1 MKKFWNLYKTI
12 ILIIL
17 IGLILGVGGI
27 RLVNKEVK
35 RGGEQLGVGKAVVWV
50 EVRETKEERRQGL
63 SGWEKL
69 KADEGML
76 FVFEELG
83 KYGFWMKEM
92 KFDLDFV
99 WIKGERVVE
108 ITEGVKAPEK
118 GEEPLSVRP
127 KVLVDKVLEVNV
139 GWVKENE
146 VKVGDMVS
154 FRN

>member
-1 MKKFWNLYKTI
+1 MKKFWNLYKII

-17 IGLILGVGGI
+17 TGLILGLVGI
-27 RLVNKEVK
+27 RLVNKEIK
-35 RGGEQLGVGKAVVWV
+35 REGEQLGVGEAVIWV
-50 EVRETKEERRQGL
+50 EVRETKEERQQGL
-63 SGWEKL
+63 SGRGKL
-69 KADEGML
+69 EADEGML

-99 WIKGERVVE
+99 WIKGEKVVE
-108 ITEGVKAPEK
+108 ITEGVKAPERGK
-118 GEEPLSVRP
+118 EPLTVRP

-146 VKVGDMVS
+146 VRVGDMVS